1 MTPRHLTRHLALALL
16 IPGAACFHLRHS
28 SPAAA
33 APAAAMTKAP
43 APAPAK
49 TPTVT
54 TASSKNSAKNTKK
67 VVLPTEANVGATLLA
82 AGNSDRSY
90 AQIASVRAQSQVVKD
105 YVARITRDNVTVNQL
120 VNDVMTKM
128 QMSPVENAASLEYR
142 DESAMNRDMLRDL
155 QGRAFDSTYMMN
167 EVAHHTRLLASI
179 DNVLTPAAKT
189 PQLKQLLVSLRP
201 VVAAE
206 LDHAEQV
213 RRTLAATK

>member
-16 IPGAACFHLRHS
+16 VPGAACFHLRHAS
-28 SPAAA
+28 PAPATATPAAA
-33 APAAAMTKAP
+33 LTKAP
-43 APAPAK
+43 AV
-49 TPTVT
+49 TPTV
-54 TASSKNSAKNTKK
+54 SKSAPKSAPKSAKE

-82 AGNSDRSY
+82 AGNSDQSY
-90 AQIASVRAQSQVVKD
+90 AQIANARAQSQPVKD
-105 YVARITRDNVTVNQL
+105 YVARITRDNATVIQL

-128 QMSPVENAASLEYR
+128 QTSPVENGASLEYR

-155 QGRAFDSTYMMN
+155 QGRAFDNAYMTN

-179 DNVLTPAAKT
+179 DNLLTPAAKSA
-189 PQLKQLLVSLRP
+189 QLKQLLASLRP

-213 RRTLAATK
+213 QRTLAATK